1 MGRPGRN
8 VRRLKRFTAVTLVTA
23 IALAGTFRITTD
35 GSAASSNPSA
45 SQAPASMRD
54 PSSIIVRARRSDDLD
69 RVAAYATSKGYTVT
83 ARASALRALR
93 LRPPEGVSTARA
105 VTQFRSRPGVEF
117 VEPAWAMTSAD
128 LPADPL
134 YARQSPYLQAVHA
147 PEAWDIEK
155 GAATTLVA
163 VVDTG
168 IDLSHPDLQGRVWVN
183 PNETANN
190 GVDDDANGCID
201 DINGCSFIE
210 DPSTGCSG
218 SLNGNV
224 RDDLG
229 HGTFVAGV
237 IAANANS
244 QGMVGVAR
252 GVTIV
257 PVKVLDCNGD
267 GDTLAV
273 AQGILYAAR
282 IGARVLNI
290 SLGGPVDSAIVREAV
305 RAAHDDYG
313 AVIVAATGNTASSGV
328 NYPARY
334 ANVIAVGAAASANPD
349 QRAAFSTTGPE
360 VDVVAV
366 GQGIV
371 GTVPKSSCQVFLK
384 CLQTGPYAVG
394 AGTSFAAPQVTG
406 LVALMLSRT
415 PTLKPDVVMSIIRAS
430 ADPVPAGERPDWA
443 GAGRVNMLKALKP
456 QYRIG
461 AAGTTRS

>member
-1 MGRPGRN
+1 MGRPERN
-8 VRRLKRFTAVTLVTA
+8 VRRLTRFAVVAVVTAV
-23 IALAGTFRITTD
+23 ALAAAFRVDTG
-35 GSAASSNPSA
+35 GSAASSSPGA
-45 SQAPASMRD
+45 DLAPASLRE
-54 PSSIIVRARRSDDLD
+54 PGSIVVRARRSDDLD
-69 RVAAYATSKGYTVT
+69 RVAAYARSNGYTVT
-83 ARASALRALR
+83 ARAGDLHALRV
-93 LRPPEGVSTARA
+93 RPPKGVSTARA

-117 VEPAWAMTSAD
+117 VEPAWTMSSAD
-128 LPADPL
+128 RPADPL
-134 YARQSPYLQAVHA
+134 YTKQSPYLEAVHA

-163 VVDTG
+163 VVDSG

-237 IAANANS
+237 VAANANS

-252 GVTIV
+252 GVTVV

-282 IGARVLNI
+282 VGARVMNI

-305 RAAHDDYG
+305 RAAHDDFG
-313 AVIVAATGNTASSGV
+313 VVIVAATGNTGSSGV

-334 ANVIAVGAAASANPD
+334 PNVIAVGAASSANAD
-349 QRAAFSTTGPE
+349 QRAPFSTAGPE

-366 GQGIV
+366 GQSIV

-384 CLQTGPYAVG
+384 CLATGPYAVG

-415 PTLKPDVVMSIIRAS
+415 PTLKPDSVLNIIRTT
-430 ADPVPAGERPDWA
+430 ADPVPAGVQPDWA
-443 GAGRVNMLKALKP
+443 GAGRINMLKALKP